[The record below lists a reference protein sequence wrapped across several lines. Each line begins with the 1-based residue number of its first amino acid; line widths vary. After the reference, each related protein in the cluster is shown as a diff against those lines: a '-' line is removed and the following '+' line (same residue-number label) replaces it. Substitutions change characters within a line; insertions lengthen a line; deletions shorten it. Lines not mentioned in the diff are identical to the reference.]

1 MPKSEHP
8 RLRIAVIGHVEH
20 VVIGRVPSLPTP
32 GSIVHLDP
40 VVIAGGGGG
49 ISFHQLAKSPGE
61 IHLFTAFGNDD
72 AAAAVEASV
81 AATGAMIHGARR
93 DQPQTRDLVLITDD
107 AERTIVVIG
116 EPLHPRRDDSLPW
129 DILGTCDAA
138 YFTGQDPETI
148 VAARAANKLVVTA
161 RRADA
166 LRLSGVRADVIV
178 GSAVDPREASHLADY
193 LVPPAALVMTKGNDG
208 GTIETADGTAIFPPG
223 RAPEKFVGSYGA
235 GDSFAGA
242 LTWYL
247 ARGLPIVEACTRA
260 GEHGAAVLAGAN
272 PVAFQLPLE

>member
-1 MPKSEHP
+1 MPESEP

-40 VVIAGGGGG
+40 VTIAGGGGG
-49 ISFHQLAKSPGE
+49 IAFHQLAKSPGE
-61 IHLFTAFGNDD
+61 IHLFTALGNDD
-72 AAAAVEASV
+72 AAEEIEASI
-81 AATGAMIHGARR
+81 AATGATIHAARR

-116 EPLHPRRDDSLPW
+116 EPLHPRRDDPLPW
-129 DILGTCDAA
+129 EMLATCDAV

-148 VAARAANKLVVTA
+148 VAARAANMLIVTA

-166 LRLSGVRADVIV
+166 LRRSGVRADVIV
-178 GSAVDPREASHLADY
+178 GSAADPREASHLADY
-193 LVPPAALVMTKGNDG
+193 PMPPAALVMTKGDDG

-223 RAPEKFVGSYGA
+223 RAPETFVGSYGA

-260 GEHGAAVLAGAN
+260 GEHGAAVLRGAN
-272 PVAFQLPLE
+272 PVEFQLALE